1 MTQTDIAESAAASA
15 LDVGTDVEAAVE
27 TVGRYR
33 VEDLIALGGTAT
45 VHRAHD
51 LRLGRDVALKRPRT
65 GQGQAQHRLRLLD
78 EGRLLAH
85 LSHPGLVRVLDA
97 AWEGPGAPYLALEL
111 VDGPDLDATLAL
123 RRLSPREAAVVGRDL
138 ASALAY
144 LHSEGLVHRDVKPAN
159 VLLDSSGHARL
170 CDLGVTLEA
179 GEPDPHGRPGH
190 TVGSIAYLAP
200 EQVRGEDV
208 TGAADTYALGL
219 VLLEAL
225 TGRRAFP
232 GSPTEAALAR
242 LQRDPEVPA
251 GLPGGWAP
259 LLTAMTAADPTDR
272 VDVAEAA
279 DLLASGVPAPAAP
292 EAAPGSG
299 ADGDRTALL
308 TAPVAT
314 APLATAPLATAS
326 SSSAAAAAPST
337 RPAADRAGDALARTP
352 GRLLALWRGLAPH
365 QRGVAGAVAGLV
377 LLVVV
382 AGLAAGSPGGTG
394 PLPPTE
400 PAGRTTQPEDGQD
413 APDGEDEG
421 EVVSP
426 VLTDPQLTTPGK
438 SKGKKQK
445 PEKQDDDGDDGG
457 DDGGDDD

>member
-1 MTQTDIAESAAASA
+1 VSAA
-15 LDVGTDVEAAVE
+15 LRD
-27 TVGRYR
+27 RY
-33 VEDLIALGGTAT
+33 VLESLLGSGGMAD
-45 VHRAHD
+45 VHRATD
-51 LRLGRDVALKRPRT
+51 TTLERSVAVKVLRDVAGDESARHRFVAEART
-65 GQGQAQHRLRLLD
+65 
-78 EGRLLAH
+78 LAG
-85 LSHPGLVRVLDA
+85 LSHRNLVTVLDA
-97 AWEGPGAPYLALEL
+97 GIGEDDDRPFLVMELVEGRSLADALE
-111 VDGPDLDATLAL
+111 DGPLTPEDVAL
-123 RRLSPREAAVVGRDL
+123 VGAQVAAALTYAHGR
-138 ASALAY
+138 
-144 LHSEGLVHRDVKPAN
+144 GVVHRDVKPGN
-159 VLLDSSGHARL
+159 VLLGGDGRVKLADFGIARL
-170 CDLGVTLEA
+170 LGDTA
-179 GEPDPHGRPGH
+179 RH
-190 TVGSIAYLAP
+190 TRTGTAIGTAAYLAP

-251 GLPGGWAP
+251 DLPGGWAP
-259 LLTAMTAADPTDR
+259 LLTAMTAADPTVR

-292 EAAPGSG
+292 ESAPGSG

-314 APLATAPLATAS
+314 APLATASAS
-326 SSSAAAAAPST
+326 PSAAAAPSA
-337 RPAADRAGDALARTP
+337 RPAADRAGDAIARTP

-382 AGLAAGSPGGTG
+382 AGLAAGSPGGTE

-400 PAGRTTQPEDGQD
+400 PAGQTTQPEDGQD
-413 APDGEDEG
+413 APEGEDGG

-426 VLTDPQLTTPGK
+426 ILTDPQLTTPGK
-438 SKGKKQK
+438 GKDKDKGKKQK
-445 PEKQDDDGDDGG
+445 PEKQDDDGEDE
-457 DDGGDDD
+457 DDD

>member
-1 MTQTDIAESAAASA
+1 MSAT
-15 LDVGTDVEAAVE
+15 LRD
-27 TVGRYR
+27 RY
-33 VEDLIALGGTAT
+33 VLEGLLGSGGMAD
-45 VHRAHD
+45 VHRATD
-51 LRLGRDVALKRPRT
+51 STLERSVAVKVLRDVAGDESARHRFVAEART
-65 GQGQAQHRLRLLD
+65 
-78 EGRLLAH
+78 LAG
-85 LSHPGLVRVLDA
+85 LSHRNLVTVLDA
-97 AWEGPGAPYLALEL
+97 GIGEDDDRPFLVMELVEGRSLADALE
-111 VDGPDLDATLAL
+111 DGPLTPEDA
-123 RRLSPREAAVVGRDL
+123 AAVGAQV
-138 ASALAY
+138 AAALAY
-144 LHSEGLVHRDVKPAN
+144 AHGRGVVHRDVKPGN
-159 VLLDSSGHARL
+159 VLLGGDGRVKLADFGIARL
-170 CDLGVTLEA
+170 LGDTA
-179 GEPDPHGRPGH
+179 RH
-190 TVGSIAYLAP
+190 TRTGTAIGTAAYLAP

-279 DLLASGVPAPAAP
+279 DLLASGVPAP
-292 EAAPGSG
+292 AAPGSG

-421 EVVSP
+421 EDGGEVVSP

-438 SKGKKQK
+438 SKGKGKGKGKKQK

>member
-1 MTQTDIAESAAASA
+1 MSAA
-15 LDVGTDVEAAVE
+15 LRD
-27 TVGRYR
+27 RY
-33 VEDLIALGGTAT
+33 VLGSLLGSGGMAD
-45 VHRAHD
+45 VHRATD
-51 LRLGRDVALKRPRT
+51 TTLERSVAVKVLRDVAGDESARHRFVAEART
-65 GQGQAQHRLRLLD
+65 
-78 EGRLLAH
+78 LAG
-85 LSHPGLVRVLDA
+85 LSHRNLVTVLDA
-97 AWEGPGAPYLALEL
+97 GIGEDDDRPFLVMELVEGRSLADALE
-111 VDGPDLDATLAL
+111 DGPLTPEDA
-123 RRLSPREAAVVGRDL
+123 AAVGAQV
-138 ASALAY
+138 AAALAY
-144 LHSEGLVHRDVKPAN
+144 AHGRGVVHRDVKPGN
-159 VLLDSSGHARL
+159 VLLGGDGRVKLADFGIARL
-170 CDLGVTLEA
+170 LGDTA
-179 GEPDPHGRPGH
+179 RH
-190 TVGSIAYLAP
+190 TRTGTAIGTAAYLAP

-225 TGRRAFP
+225 TGHRAFP

-251 GLPGGWAP
+251 DLPGGWAA

-299 ADGDRTALL
+299 AEGDRTALL

-337 RPAADRAGDALARTP
+337 RPAADRAGDAIARTP

-413 APDGEDEG
+413 RPEGGDDPKGEGEGEGKDEDGG

-426 VLTDPQLTTPGK
+426 VLTDPQLTAPGK

-445 PEKQDDDGDDGG
+445 PEKQDD
-457 DDGGDDD
+457 GGDDD